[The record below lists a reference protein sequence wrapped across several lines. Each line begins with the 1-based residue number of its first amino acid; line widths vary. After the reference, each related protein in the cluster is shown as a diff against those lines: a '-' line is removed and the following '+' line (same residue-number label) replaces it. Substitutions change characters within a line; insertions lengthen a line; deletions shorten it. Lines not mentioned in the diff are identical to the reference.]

1 MIIIVIKI
9 ETTHHDSKNLQ
20 KKKLIYIYM
29 QTMLIQYT
37 LINKKSDIRI
47 YTTDIGTIYM
57 YIQNLKNDKKFN
69 LYMR

>member
-57 YIQNLKNDKKFN
+57 YIQILKNDKKFN